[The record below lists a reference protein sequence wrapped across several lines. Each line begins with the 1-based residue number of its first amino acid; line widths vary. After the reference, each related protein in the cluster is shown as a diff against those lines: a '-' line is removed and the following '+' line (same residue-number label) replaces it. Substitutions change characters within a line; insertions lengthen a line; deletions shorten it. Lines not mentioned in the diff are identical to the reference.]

1 MTDFGRR
8 ALLATP
14 ALALGT
20 PGPAGAQGFPTRP
33 LNFIV
38 QFGPGSS
45 TDLVVR
51 RMGEFLSDKLGQTVV
66 ITNKTGAGGTIGV
79 GDIARAA
86 PDGYTVGSV
95 NMPTLAIIP
104 HLQRVPYD
112 PLTAF
117 HHVAVVQP
125 YEYGLYCSAAA
136 PWQNWEDFVAYAHAN
151 PGKLTYGSPGV
162 GTTNHL
168 MTERIARDLGITWT
182 HAPFRGGDTEIFSN
196 ILGGHIQFAN
206 GSRPAAEPQVKDGRM
221 RLLIVTSHDR
231 WEGVPNVPT
240 IEEKGFSYFQ
250 ASFFS
255 IAAPAGIPQEAKTK
269 LDAAFREILTDSGFI
284 REAAER
290 LSTKVVYQ
298 DGESYARQ
306 IREMHA
312 FYATFLPQLG
322 LT

>member
-1 MTDFGRR
+1 MVDFARR

-14 ALALGT
+14 ALALGDS
-20 PGPAGAQGFPTRP
+20 AWAQGFPTRP

-38 QFGPGSS
+38 QFGAGSS
-45 TDLVVR
+45 TDLVMR
-51 RMGEFLSDKLGQTVV
+51 RLGEVVGGKLGQPVV
-66 ITNKTGAGGTIGV
+66 ITNKTGAGGMLGV
-79 GDIARAA
+79 ADIARAA
-86 PDGYTVGSV
+86 PDGYTIGSV

-104 HLQRVPYD
+104 HLQRAPYD

-117 HHVAVVQP
+117 HHIAVVQP
-125 YEYGLYCSAAA
+125 YEYGLYCSASA
-136 PWQNWEDFVAYAHAN
+136 PWQNWEEFVAYARAN
-151 PGKLTYGSPGV
+151 PGKLSYGSPGV

-168 MTERIARDLGITWT
+168 VTERIGRDLGISWT
-182 HAPFRGGDTEIFSN
+182 HVPFRGSDAEIFSS

-206 GSRPAAEPQVKDGRM
+206 GSRPAAEPQVKSGAM
-221 RLLIVTSHDR
+221 RLLLVTSHDR
-231 WEGVPNVPT
+231 WDGLPEVPT
-240 IEEKGFSYFQ
+240 MEEKGFSYFQ

-255 IAAPAGIPQEAKTK
+255 IAAPAGLPGEARAK
-269 LDAAFREILTDSGFI
+269 LDGVFREVLTDPAFI
-284 REAAER
+284 REAADR

-306 IREMHA
+306 IREMHT